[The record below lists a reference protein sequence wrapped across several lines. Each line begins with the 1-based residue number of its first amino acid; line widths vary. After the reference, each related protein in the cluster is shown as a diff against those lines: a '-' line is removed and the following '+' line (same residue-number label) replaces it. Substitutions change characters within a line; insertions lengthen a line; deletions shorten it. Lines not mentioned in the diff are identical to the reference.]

1 VKKREQIKQDVH
13 LNLDYAF
20 AVLFIF
26 AYFNVSHLHSI
37 MTYQQH
43 KFNEV
48 LNLNSS
54 KNKRSIAIQTDVS
67 KPKYT
72 ALQQPVLNESKGGQG
87 KLYDT

>member
-1 VKKREQIKQDVH
+1 MKQDVH

-26 AYFNVSHLHSI
+26 AHFNVSHLHSI

-54 KNKRSIAIQTDVS
+54 KNKRSIAI
-67 KPKYT
+67 
-72 ALQQPVLNESKGGQG
+72 
-87 KLYDT
+87 

>member
-1 VKKREQIKQDVH
+1 
-13 LNLDYAF
+13 
-20 AVLFIF
+20 
-26 AYFNVSHLHSI
+26 

-43 KFNEV
+43 KFNDV

-54 KNKRSIAIQTDVS
+54 KNKRSNAIQTDFS

-72 ALQQPVLNESKGGQG
+72 ALQHPVLNESKGRQG

>member
-1 VKKREQIKQDVH
+1 MKQGVH
-13 LNLDYAF
+13 LNLDSAF

-26 AYFNVSHLHSI
+26 AYFNVPHLQNI
-37 MTYQQH
+37 MTLHQQH
-43 KFNEV
+43 KFKDV

-54 KNKRSIAIQTDVS
+54 ENKHSNAIQTDVS

-72 ALQQPVLNESKGGQG
+72 ALQHPVLNELQGRRG